1 MTENKSNEMQS
12 LVVIPL
18 QKLDE
23 LIEKQNEILGLLNNP
38 VSNQKK
44 EVHPDYVTEL
54 EAKKMLGKGSTW
66 FWQQRQS
73 GKLPFSKVGRTIYY
87 LVSDIQSLI
96 QLAK

>member
-1 MTENKSNEMQS
+1 MNNSKSNEMQS

-23 LIEKQNEILGLLNNP
+23 LIEKQNEILGLLGNQ
-38 VSNQKK
+38 VSNQKMD
-44 EVHPDYVTEL
+44 VHPDYITEL
-54 EAKKMLGKGSTW
+54 TAKKMLGKGSTW

-87 LVSDIQSLI
+87 LISDIQSLI